1 MLSVINNENKIF
13 LKYLIDNHIDRYYP
27 FNDIVNFIYKK
38 YDLNK
43 ERIEFIINNEKGPF
57 RTSSLLKQ
65 MILINLI
72 EFLKI

>member
-1 MLSVINNENKIF
+1 MLSVINNENNNF